1 MKKFLTAAA
10 ILAALTMTITGCSN
24 NSNSSDNSSS
34 APQSG
39 VTSEADKTTSEADK
53 VTSDAGTESGSD
65 SETAAL
71 TAAQMAANALTA
83 VEWPAMMEIPDAESA
98 NMMLSIDPA
107 LCEDY
112 YFSTQLMSAQLNE
125 VVIAKPS
132 AGNEAALQEQ
142 FDAHFDYIKNG
153 AAFYP
158 AQEESAAGAVMGKT
172 DDGYLYILVHTN
184 GADCEAALLNNPP
197 AEMPGADAGD
207 EGGVDDGF
215 GVDGGDM
222 GMPLSLTMADAAYAA
237 VEWPAMMPVDDPE
250 MINSFFG
257 IDSTICE
264 DYYIANQLIS
274 AQLNEIIFVKPLEG
288 MESEIQAQLDAHFQY
303 IKNDAAFY
311 PEQEPS
317 AEGAVMGTLDNGYMY
332 IIVHENGAAVVDAV
346 VAALT
351 A

>member
-1 MKKFLTAAA
+1 MKKFLTTAL
-10 ILAALTMTITGCSN
+10 ILAMIAMTATGCSN
-24 NSNSSDNSSS
+24 NNDSSDVSDNSSVVS
-34 APQSG
+34 DSN
-39 VTSEADKTTSEADK
+39 TDSENTDNTE
-53 VTSDAGTESGSD
+53 SDAEG
-65 SETAAL
+65 ETATL
-71 TAAQMAANALTA
+71 TAAQMAANALAAT
-83 VEWPAMMEIPDAESA
+83 EWPAMMEIPDAESV

-132 AGNEAALQEQ
+132 AGNEDALQAQ
-142 FDAHFDYIKNG
+142 FDAHFEYIKNG

-158 AQEESAAGAVMGKT
+158 AQEESAAGAVQGKT
-172 DDGYLYILVHTN
+172 DSGYLYIIVHTD
-184 GADCEAALLNNPP
+184 GAAIEESLMNNPP
-197 AEMPGADAGD
+197 AEMPGADAGVD
-207 EGGVDDGF
+207 GGVDDGF
-215 GVDGGDM
+215 GVDGGDT
-222 GMPLSLTMADAAYAA
+222 GMPLSLTMSDAAYAA